1 MSKKIDG
8 QGRAELAIEGKGP
21 WDTSDSGDSGSSGK
35 KPRGKADE
43 PEAPY
48 SEPKSGPRSPWEPT
62 PGNEP
67 QGGRQRGPSLEDL
80 LRRAGG
86 GGGKGGGFSGLP
98 QRSNGKSW
106 WPIIAGGLVALW
118 LVWTS
123 VHRLGPEQEGVI
135 TQLGKYYNTIGPG
148 ISLTLPA
155 PFQRI
160 EKIDTKQI
168 QTTSVGSPKASSE
181 NLVLTKDQSII
192 DMAYD
197 VRWSIKTPEL
207 YLFQLENPDATV
219 KEVAESAMRAAVA
232 NFDLTQAIGPGRGA
246 IEAEVRKRMQQVL
259 DEYRAGVLVQ
269 SISIR
274 QSDPPAEVNDAFR
287 EVNAAKQRRESY
299 KNDARAYASR
309 VTELAIGETAEF
321 DKIYVQYREAPEV
334 TKRRLYY
341 ETMEQV
347 LGKVDKTI
355 VESGN
360 VTPYLPLPE
369 FQKRAASKNEA
380 VTVTGKKQ

>member
-1 MSKKIDG
+1 MSKKIDE
-8 QGRAELAIEGKGP
+8 QGAKIFAADGKGP
-21 WDTSDSGDSGSSGK
+21 WDTSGSASNGSKNGK
-35 KPRGKADE
+35 PGKTDRPSA
-43 PEAPY
+43 EAT
-48 SEPKSGPRSPWEPT
+48 PKAGPRSPWEPT

-67 QGGRQRGPSLEDL
+67 QKNRGRGPSLEDL

-86 GGGKGGGFSGLP
+86 GGNGGGFTGMP
-98 QRSNGKSW
+98 KRADGKSW
-106 WPIIAGGLVALW
+106 WPIVIGGILVLW

-135 TQLGKYYNTIGPG
+135 TLLGKYSRTAQPG
-148 ISLTLPA
+148 ISFTLPA
-155 PFQRI
+155 PLERMQ
-160 EKIDTKQI
+160 KIDTKQI

-197 VRWSIKTPEL
+197 VRWSIKDPEL
-207 YLFQLENPDATV
+207 YLFQLDSPDATV

-246 IEAEVRKRMQQVL
+246 IESEVLRRMQQVL

-287 EVNAAKQRRESY
+287 EVNAAQQRRESY
-299 KNDARAYASR
+299 MNDARAYASR
-309 VTELAIGETAEF
+309 VTELALGETAEF
-321 DKIYVQYREAPEV
+321 DKIYVQYKEAPEV

-355 VESGN
+355 IETGN

-369 FQKRAASKNEA
+369 FQKRAAAKSDP
-380 VTVTGKKQ
+380 VTDTAKKP